1 MLVVSCRNSLSRWKE
16 CYASAAADAAVV
28 RRAGTEKT
36 GSGAAQRAFVLFAR
50 GAKFVLARRRHPAQD
65 GRPNGTRMDK
75 DTVEQLR
82 TPAVNAHQRMIPTHP
97 MNPTIES
104 LTSSGSLHRLFIDGE
119 WVLPV
124 GQARARV
131 IDPST
136 EEPVAQIALGSA
148 QDVATA
154 VAAAR
159 RAFATWS
166 VSSPQSR
173 AALLDRVHGLVL
185 ERAESFAQAIS
196 LEMGAAI
203 VAARSAHVPSA
214 AEHIRVARDL
224 AASYAF
230 LSHRGDTAI
239 VREAIGVCGLITPW
253 NWPLYQITA
262 KVGPALAAGCTV
274 VLKPSELSPLS
285 ALLFAQVMQDAGFPA
300 GVFNL
305 VNGEGAEVGAALAAH
320 PDVDMI
326 SITGSTRAGVLV
338 AQAAAPTVKRVA
350 QELGGKSPNLIL
362 PDADFARAVAAGVA
376 AGFRNVGQSCSAPTR
391 MIVPR
396 ERLAQVERLAGEA
409 VSGLVVGDPRSQQT
423 THGPV
428 ANRAQFNRVQEMI
441 EAGIAEGARLVCGG
455 PGRPPGLERGFYVRP
470 TLFSDVDP
478 QMRIAQ
484 EEIFGP
490 VISIIAYDSVD
501 EAVEIANDTVYGL
514 GAHVQGQDLAAA
526 RAVAA
531 RIRCGQVHINNPA
544 WNPHAP
550 FGGYKRSGNGREY
563 GVEGLQE
570 YLETKAILG
579 FGQEEQA

>member
-1 MLVVSCRNSLSRWKE
+1 VVNVKE
-16 CYASAAADAAVV
+16 
-28 RRAGTEKT
+28 
-36 GSGAAQRAFVLFAR
+36 GSIA
-50 GAKFVLARRRHPAQD
+50 
-65 GRPNGTRMDK
+65 M
-75 DTVEQLR
+75 
-82 TPAVNAHQRMIPTHP
+82 
-97 MNPTIES
+97 
-104 LTSSGSLHRLFIDGE
+104 TSSIVEHLSISGHLDRLFIDGE
-119 WVLPV
+119 WVLPH
-124 GQARARV
+124 GQARVGV

-173 AALLDRVHGLVL
+173 AALLARVHGLIL
-185 ERAESFAQAIS
+185 ERTELFAEAIS

-203 VAARSAHVPSA
+203 ATARGAQVPIA
-214 AEHIRVARDL
+214 AEHIRVARDTV
-224 AASYAF
+224 ASYPF
-230 LSHRGDTAI
+230 VTDRDGMAI
-239 VREAIGVCGLITPW
+239 VREPIGVCGLITPW

-285 ALLFAQVMQDAGFPA
+285 ALLFAQVLHDAGCPA

-305 VNGEGAEVGAALAAH
+305 VSGEGAEVGAALSSH

-362 PDADFARAVAAGVA
+362 PDADLAMAIPAAVAAGM
-376 AGFRNVGQSCSAPTR
+376 RNVGQSCSAPTR
-391 MIVPR
+391 VLVPR
-396 ERLAQVERLAGEA
+396 ERLAEVERLACEA
-409 VSGLVVGDPRSQQT
+409 VSALVVGDPRSPQT

-441 EAGIAEGARLVCGG
+441 GAGIAEGAKLLCGG
-455 PGRPPGLERGFYVRP
+455 LDRPTGLERGFYAKP
-470 TLFSDVDP
+470 TLFSNVHP

-490 VISIIAYDSVD
+490 VLCVIPYDSVD
-501 EAVEIANDTVYGL
+501 EAIEIANGTVYGL

-526 RAVAA
+526 RAVAL
-531 RIRCGQVHINNPA
+531 RIRSGQVHINNPA
-544 WNPHAP
+544 WSPNAP

-563 GVEGLQE
+563 GLEGFQE

-579 FGQEEQA
+579 WQSAQA

>member
-1 MLVVSCRNSLSRWKE
+1 MNASIIDRL
-16 CYASAAADAAVV
+16 ASA
-28 RRAGTEKT
+28 
-36 GSGAAQRAFVLFAR
+36 
-50 GAKFVLARRRHPAQD
+50 
-65 GRPNGTRMDK
+65 GRLDRIYIG
-75 DTVEQLR
+75 
-82 TPAVNAHQRMIPTHP
+82 
-97 MNPTIES
+97 
-104 LTSSGSLHRLFIDGE
+104 GE
-119 WVLPV
+119 WVLPA
-124 GQARARV
+124 GQARTSV

-136 EEPVAQIALGSA
+136 EEPVAELALGSA
-148 QDVATA
+148 QDVAAA

-173 AALLDRVHGLVL
+173 ASLLDRVHSLIL
-185 ERAESFAQAIS
+185 ERAELFAQAIS

-203 VAARSAHVPSA
+203 GMARSAQVPIA

-224 AASYAF
+224 AGSYPF
-230 LSHRGDTAI
+230 LTHRGDTAI

-285 ALLFAQVMQDAGFPA
+285 ALLFAEVMRDAGVPT

-305 VNGEGAEVGAALAAH
+305 VNGEGPEVGAAMATH

-326 SITGSTRAGVLV
+326 SITGSTRAGILV
-338 AQAAAPTVKRVA
+338 AQAAAVTVKRVA
-350 QELGGKSPNLIL
+350 QELGGKSPNVIL
-362 PDADFARAVAAGVA
+362 PDADLARAIPAAVAAGL
-376 AGFRNVGQSCSAPTR
+376 RNVGQSCSAPTR

-396 ERLAQVERLAGEA
+396 ERLADIERIACDA
-409 VSGLVVGDPRSQQT
+409 VTNIVVGDPRSQQT

-441 EAGIAEGARLVCGG
+441 GAGIAEGARLVCGG
-455 PGRPPGLERGFYVRP
+455 LERPQGLKRGFYVRP
-470 TLFSDVDP
+470 TIFSDVHP

-490 VISIIAYDSVD
+490 VLAVIPYDSVD
-501 EAVEIANDTVYGL
+501 EAVEIANGTVYGL
-514 GAHVQGQDLAAA
+514 GAHVQSLDLGAA
-526 RAVAA
+526 RAVAV
-531 RIRCGQVHINNPA
+531 RIRSGQVHINNPA
-544 WNPHAP
+544 WDPHAP

-579 FGQEEQA
+579 YMEKEQA

>member
-1 MLVVSCRNSLSRWKE
+1 MTTELPEPLAPVHVGLIVERLK
-16 CYASAAADAAVV
+16 AA
-28 RRAGTEKT
+28 
-36 GSGAAQRAFVLFAR
+36 
-50 GAKFVLARRRHPAQD
+50 
-65 GRPNGTRMDK
+65 GRLD
-75 DTVEQLR
+75 
-82 TPAVNAHQRMIPTHP
+82 
-97 MNPTIES
+97 
-104 LTSSGSLHRLFIDGE
+104 RLFIDGE
-119 WVLPV
+119 WVLPA
-124 GQARARV
+124 GRSRASV

-136 EEPVAQIALGSA
+136 EEPVARIALGNA
-148 QDVATA
+148 QDVDVA

-159 RAFATWS
+159 GAFATWS
-166 VSSPQSR
+166 VSSAESR
-173 AALLDRVHGLVL
+173 ALLLGRIHALIL
-185 ERAESFAQAIS
+185 ERAELFAQAIS

-203 VAARSAHVPSA
+203 SFARSTQVPVA
-214 AEHIRVARDL
+214 AEHIRVARDNL
-224 AASYAF
+224 ASYPF
-230 LSHRGDTAI
+230 LSHRGDLAI
-239 VREAIGVCGLITPW
+239 LREAIGVCGLITPW

-285 ALLFAQVMQDAGFPA
+285 ALLFAEVVHDAGIPP

-305 VNGEGAEVGAALAAH
+305 VSGNGPEVGAALSSH

-350 QELGGKSPNLIL
+350 QELGGKSPNVIL
-362 PDADFARAVAAGVA
+362 PDADLSRAVPAGVA
-376 AGFRNVGQSCSAPTR
+376 AAFRNVGQSCSAPTR

-396 ERLAQVERLAGEA
+396 ERLQEVERIALEA
-409 VSGLVVGDPRSQQT
+409 TSSFIVGDPRSPQT

-441 EAGIAEGARLVCGG
+441 AAGIAEGARLLCGG
-455 PGRPPGLERGFYVRP
+455 PGRPEGLERGFYCRP
-470 TLFSDVDP
+470 TIFSSVHS
-478 QMRIAQ
+478 QMQVAQ

-490 VISIIAYDSVD
+490 VLVIIACDSVD

-514 GAHVQGQDLAAA
+514 GAHVQGRDLAAA

-531 RIRCGQVHINNPA
+531 RIRSGQVHINYPA
-544 WNPHAP
+544 WSPHAP

-563 GVEGLQE
+563 GIEGLEE

-579 FGQEEQA
+579 FQDASMPSTTVKPSRNAQEQS

>member
-1 MLVVSCRNSLSRWKE
+1 MNVSL
-16 CYASAAADAAVV
+16 
-28 RRAGTEKT
+28 
-36 GSGAAQRAFVLFAR
+36 
-50 GAKFVLARRRHPAQD
+50 
-65 GRPNGTRMDK
+65 
-75 DTVEQLR
+75 VEQLKVAGR
-82 TPAVNAHQRMIPTHP
+82 
-97 MNPTIES
+97 
-104 LTSSGSLHRLFIDGE
+104 LDRLFIDGE
-119 WVLPV
+119 WVLPA
-124 GQARARV
+124 GQSRASV

-136 EEPVAQIALGSA
+136 EEPVAQIALGTA
-148 QDVATA
+148 EDVAAA

-159 RAFATWS
+159 CAFATWS
-166 VSSPQSR
+166 VSSVQSR
-173 AALLDRVHGLVL
+173 ASLLDRVHTLIL
-185 ERAESFAQAIS
+185 ERAELFAQAIS
-196 LEMGAAI
+196 QEMGAAI
-203 VAARSAHVPSA
+203 GFARSTQVPVA
-214 AEHIRVARDL
+214 AEHIRVARDNL
-224 AASYAF
+224 AGYQF
-230 LSHRGDTAI
+230 LTHRGDVAI
-239 VREAIGVCGLITPW
+239 LREAIGVCGLITPW

-285 ALLFAQVMQDAGFPA
+285 ALLFAEVVHDAGIPS

-305 VNGEGAEVGAALAAH
+305 VSGNGPEVGAALSAH

-350 QELGGKSPNLIL
+350 QELGGKSPNVIL

-396 ERLAQVERLAGEA
+396 ERLQEVERLACEA
-409 VSGLVVGDPRSQQT
+409 ASSIVVGDPRSPQT

-441 EAGIAEGARLVCGG
+441 GIGIAEGARLVCGG
-455 PGRPPGLERGFYVRP
+455 SGRPEGLSRGFYCRP
-470 TLFSDVDP
+470 TIFSAVHSEM
-478 QMRIAQ
+478 QIAQ

-490 VISIIAYDSVD
+490 VLALIPYDSVD

-514 GAHVQGQDLAAA
+514 GAHVQGEDLAAA

-531 RIRCGQVHINNPA
+531 RIRSGQVHINNPA
-544 WNPHAP
+544 WSPHAP

-563 GVEGLQE
+563 GLEGLEE

-579 FGQEEQA
+579 FGQEQPA